1 MRNSHLSILSGE
13 VNCVFGV
20 EQVPMVSLW
29 DRPSRNVLERRTFDG
44 EKGAHNQELLSS
56 SDILLLSSEEADNEG
71 LIGVVS
77 VWDFRLRD

>member
-13 VNCVFGV
+13 ANCVFGV
-20 EQVPMVSLW
+20 EQVPMVGVC
-29 DRPSRNVLERRTFDG
+29 DRPSRNEFERRTFDR

-71 LIGVVS
+71 
-77 VWDFRLRD
+77 